1 MLADAL
7 PIVRLV
13 PNDTPRISRVV
24 TCGPL
29 VYLAGVTA
37 PEPSPDFA
45 TQVRQV
51 FERVDGF
58 LEQGGSDKHHVL
70 SATIWLADIRTIGI
84 MNAVWDEWV
93 SRDNAPAR
101 ATVEARLA
109 KPELKIEIG
118 IVAIRSAS

>member
-1 MLADAL
+1 MLTDSPA
-7 PIVRLV
+7 IQRLV
-13 PNDTPRISRVV
+13 PNDSPRISRVV

-37 PEPSPDFA
+37 PDPSPDFA

-51 FERVDGF
+51 FARIDGF
-58 LEQGGSDKHHVL
+58 LEQGGSDRHHVL
-70 SATIWLADIRTIGI
+70 SATIWLADIRTIGV

-93 SRDNAPAR
+93 SRDNPPAR

-109 KPELKIEIG
+109 TPELRIEVG
-118 IVAIRSAS
+118 IVAVKR